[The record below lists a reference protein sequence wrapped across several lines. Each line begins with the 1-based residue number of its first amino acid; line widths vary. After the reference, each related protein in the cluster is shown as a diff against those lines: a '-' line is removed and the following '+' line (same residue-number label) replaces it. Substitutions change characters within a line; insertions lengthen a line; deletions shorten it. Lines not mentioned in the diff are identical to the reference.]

1 MNRREYFKMYR
12 EKYREELAE
21 NAERHY
27 IEHRDR
33 IQLKHR
39 LYYLEHRDV
48 INQRARDKRHEIKE
62 QKLMEKNDIR
72 VIYNKYIYYCN
83 I

>member
-27 IEHRDR
+27 IKHRDR
-33 IQLKHR
+33 IQVKHR
-39 LYYLEHRDV
+39 LYYLEHRDD
-48 INQRARDKRHEIKE
+48 INRKAREKRHQIKEIK
-62 QKLMEKNDIR
+62 LMGLEDKC
-72 VIYNKYIYYCN
+72 VI
-83 I
+83 